1 MTTRKTYP
9 PWSENELET
18 LKELYPDNDNEYI
31 GCLLNRTPGS
41 VKIRAVWN
49 GCRKSYE
56 FIQRRRMT
64 TDNKP
69 RKMVGCIPN
78 PLPVIERLLKQHGY
92 KK

>member
-9 PWSENELET
+9 PWSEKELET

-31 GCLLNRTPGS
+31 GRLLNRTPGS

-78 PLPVIERLLKQHGY
+78 PLPVIELLLKKHGY

>member
-9 PWSENELET
+9 PWSEKELET

-31 GCLLNRTPGS
+31 GRLLNRTPGS

-64 TDNKP
+64 TDKT
-69 RKMVGCIPN
+69 N
-78 PLPVIERLLKQHGY
+78 PAKWSDVFRTPCRLLNGY
-92 KK
+92 

>member
-9 PWSENELET
+9 PWSEKELET

-41 VKIRAVWN
+41 VWN

-56 FIQRRRMT
+56 FIHRRRMT

-78 PLPVIERLLKQHGY
+78 PLPVIERLLKKHGY

>member
-9 PWSENELET
+9 PWSEKKLET

-49 GCRKSYE
+49 GCRKSY
-56 FIQRRRMT
+56 
-64 TDNKP
+64 
-69 RKMVGCIPN
+69 
-78 PLPVIERLLKQHGY
+78 
-92 KK
+92 

>member
-9 PWSENELET
+9 LWSEKELET

-31 GCLLNRTPGS
+31 GRLLNRTPGS
-41 VKIRAVWN
+41 VKIRAVRN
-49 GCRKSYE
+49 GYRKSYE

-69 RKMVGCIPN
+69 SKMVGCIPN

>member
-1 MTTRKTYP
+1 MPLP
-9 PWSENELET
+9 PYLAPQWTPEEIARLG
-18 LKELYPDNDNEYI
+18 ELYPDHSNEEI
-31 GCLLNRTPGS
+31 AAIMGRTPGS

-49 GCRKSYE
+49 GYRKSYE

-78 PLPVIERLLKQHGY
+78 PLPVIERLLRKHGY
-92 KK
+92 K

>member
-9 PWSENELET
+9 PWSEKELET
-18 LKELYPDNDNEYI
+18 LKELYPYNDNEYI

-49 GCRKSYE
+49 GYRKSYE

-78 PLPVIERLLKQHGY
+78 PLPVIERLLKKHGY